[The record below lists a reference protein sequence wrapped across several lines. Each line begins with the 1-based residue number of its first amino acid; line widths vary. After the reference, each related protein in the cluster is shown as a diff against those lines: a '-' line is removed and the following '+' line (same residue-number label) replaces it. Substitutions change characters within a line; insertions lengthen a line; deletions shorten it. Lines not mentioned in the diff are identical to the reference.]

1 MMGRLA
7 RAGAIGAMA
16 GMIAILGAGVAQA
29 QLHGHGPDAWQ
40 VVDVAPD
47 DMLNLRMGPGT
58 RYPIIGAFAPDEN
71 GLVQV
76 TCVPFMT
83 YEQGMNLSP
92 ATRAQLD
99 LPPRWC
105 LMTSAD
111 TRRQGW
117 VSARFLAE
125 DVTPASAEQTASASD
140 RGQVAVRL
148 VERLYTLHEL
158 AMRGQ
163 ALSPLERPR
172 ARDFFFLDDVGLIV
186 EHRTWADP
194 LYDAQDFD
202 ITDFSVTLESEFR
215 GLIGV
220 TATFRN
226 FGRPQRVGF
235 SLRSDTRQEGAPV
248 RIMLIHHED
257 WNFPRDD
264 R

>member
-1 MMGRLA
+1 MIGRLA
-7 RAGAIGAMA
+7 KAGAIGAMA
-16 GMIAILGAGVAQA
+16 GMIVMLGAGAAQA

-40 VVDVAPD
+40 VIDVAPD
-47 DMLNLRMGPGT
+47 DVLNLRMGPGT
-58 RYPIIGAFAPDEN
+58 RYPIIGEFAPDET

-92 ATRAQLD
+92 ATRSQLD

-111 TRRQGW
+111 SRRQGW
-117 VSARFLAE
+117 VSAQFLAE
-125 DVTPASAEQTASASD
+125 DVTPADADNTPSTSD
-140 RGQVAVRL
+140 RSQVAVQL

-158 AMRGQ
+158 AVRGQ
-163 ALSPLERPR
+163 ALSPLEHPR

-186 EHRTWADP
+186 DHPAGADP
-194 LYDAQDFD
+194 LYDAQDFE
-202 ITDFSVTLESEFR
+202 ITDFSVALKSELR
-215 GLIGV
+215 GLITV
-220 TATFRN
+220 EVTFRN